1 GPRAVA
7 PRGWGWGW
15 GWGWSSGGAA
25 VRRLRPHEVKAVAPG
40 VQHLTVTGVPGRL
53 LDAGE
58 HPPLQGYVTGC
69 RDAAHGVQQHAGVPA
84 RQRVPGK
91 LPLQVLVVG
100 AGTTVESEEELEF
113 RAVVAGGQRLPAL
126 RIDDLIAAER
136 LVDEG
141 QRNLPVTLGEATQV
155 QLPESA
161 FRRGEQN
168 LPRDRCL
175 QRGILQGAGARQ
187 VEEIAAHLPQHL
199 AQRTAV
205 VTHGER

>member
-25 VRRLRPHEVKAVAPG
+25 VRRVRPHEVKAVAPG
-40 VQHLTVTGVPGRL
+40 VQHLTVTGVPGHL

-100 AGTTVESEEELEF
+100 AGTTVESEEELEQEPHAVSSVEARRQRQPVPVVLD
-113 RAVVAGGQRLPAL
+113 RAVGG
-126 RIDDLIAAER
+126 
-136 LVDEG
+136 VG
-141 QRNLPVTLGEATQV
+141 VG
-155 QLPESA
+155 
-161 FRRGEQN
+161 
-168 LPRDRCL
+168 
-175 QRGILQGAGARQ
+175 
-187 VEEIAAHLPQHL
+187 VEPFD
-199 AQRTAV
+199 
-205 VTHGER
+205 